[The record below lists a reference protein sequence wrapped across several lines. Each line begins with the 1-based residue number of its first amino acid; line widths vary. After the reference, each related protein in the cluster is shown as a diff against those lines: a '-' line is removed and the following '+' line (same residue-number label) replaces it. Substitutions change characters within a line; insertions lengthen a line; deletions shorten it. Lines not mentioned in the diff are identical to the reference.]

1 MHWTIVASKD
11 IQPVTSKF
19 AFLLEDMGMDDRDF
33 SASENDP
40 GTGHRIILGYHES
53 DTPEEYRI
61 KAETVDGCNMI
72 TVTGSDYNGL
82 LYGCAD
88 FVNRYLP
95 YAENTDSTFPYYF
108 RPVFSDDPIRP
119 YERTSS
125 PKVARRGCW
134 TWGHVLQNPGGYFDN
149 MVKSKMNTCVIW
161 NNHVPTNARQI
172 VEQAHRNGIKLLWG
186 FAWGWS
192 TTINAESM
200 ADHLN
205 RKDEVVREYLE
216 NYAPL
221 GGDGIYFQSFTET
234 SSETLGGRLIAE
246 VVTEYVNDIAGKILA
261 VQPDLTIQFGL
272 HATSV
277 KERLEYIAKVD
288 PRIEIVWEDCGSFP
302 FSYIPKNIDGFDK
315 TMEIARD
322 MSLLRGKDDRF
333 GCVYKGLC
341 CLNWTKFSYPPEP
354 YAIGDDGSRDF
365 DDHRRIRDAYIA
377 EKRQIFHY
385 VQAHWLKNAEYCRKM
400 TEMLAQE
407 KKGDLTI
414 LALVEDSAF
423 EYQCWFPI
431 LLLGEILWDPT
442 ADTDEMIRDM
452 ALSPAAVFA

>member
-1 MHWTIVASKD
+1 MHWTIVAPKD
-11 IQPVTSKF
+11 IGPVTSKF
-19 AFLLEDMGMDDRDF
+19 AFLLEDYGISDRDF
-33 SASENDP
+33 SASETDP

-53 DTPEEYRI
+53 PTPEEYRI
-61 KAETVDGCNMI
+61 KAENVDGCNII

-82 LYGCAD
+82 LYGYAD
-88 FVNRYLP
+88 FVNRYIP
-95 YAENTDSTFPYYF
+95 HWENTDSTNPYYF

-134 TWGHVLQNPGGYFDN
+134 TWGHVMQNPGGYFDH
-149 MVKSKMNTCVIW
+149 MVNCKMNTCVIW
-161 NNHVPTNARQI
+161 NNHVPTNAKKI
-172 VEQAHRNGIKLLWG
+172 VEDAHRNGIKLLWG

-192 TTINAESM
+192 TSINAESM

-261 VQPDLTIQFGL
+261 VQPDLHIQFGL

-277 KERLEYIAKVD
+277 KQRLEYIAKVD
-288 PRIEIVWEDCGSFP
+288 SRIEIVWEDCGAFP
-302 FSYIPKNIDGFDK
+302 FSYIPKNIDGFEP
-315 TMEIARD
+315 TLEHTRD
-322 MSLLRGKDDRF
+322 MSVLRGRDDRF

-341 CLNWTKFSYPPEP
+341 CLDWSKFSYPPEP
-354 YAIGDDGSRDF
+354 YPIGDDGSRDF

-377 EKRQIFHY
+377 EKQKIFHY
-385 VQAHWLKNAEYCRKM
+385 VQAHWLKNAEYCRAM
-400 TEMLAQE
+400 TEMLCRE
-407 KKGDLTI
+407 KAGDLTI

-431 LLLGEILWDPT
+431 LLLGEILWDPEQN
-442 ADTDEMIRDM
+442 TDDMIRDM